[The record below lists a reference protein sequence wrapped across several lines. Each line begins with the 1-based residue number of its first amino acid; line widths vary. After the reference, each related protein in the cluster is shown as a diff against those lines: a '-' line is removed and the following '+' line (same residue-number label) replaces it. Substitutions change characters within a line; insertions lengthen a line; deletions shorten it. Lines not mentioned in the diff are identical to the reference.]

1 MIKLKKIQIN
11 YKKIILDFIPAFLGV
26 LVALILS
33 NWNEQRKENE
43 FIEKSIISIY
53 NDNKTN
59 LERIE
64 LQLTHLENHLDT
76 FDHYKNTSLSIMDL
90 IVKNNGITTNEY
102 IQTGWNIL
110 ENSKLVTNIDYE
122 LLTLLSHNSKAI
134 ELWSHY
140 RNRISNIIYNSLES
154 SESSDKTR
162 FLILLNDADN
172 STKKFKYN
180 SEQIDSL
187 LKVRYN
193 DILQL
198 N

>member
-43 FIEKSIISIY
+43 FIKKSIVSIY

-59 LERIE
+59 LERIDF
-64 LQLTHLENHLDT
+64 QLTQLQNHIDT
-76 FDHYKNTSLSIMDL
+76 FDYYRNTPLSLMDL
-90 IVKNNGITTNEY
+90 IVKNNGVTTSEY
-102 IQTGWNIL
+102 TQTGWNIL
-110 ENSKLVTNIDYE
+110 ENSKLVTKIDYE
-122 LLTLLSHNSKAI
+122 LLTGLSDNSKAI
-134 ELWSHY
+134 GLWGEY
-140 RNRISNIIYNSLES
+140 KKRITNILYSSLES
-154 SESSDKTR
+154 RKVNDKKR
-162 FLILLNDADN
+162 MYVLFRDAHN
-172 STKKFKYN
+172 STIRFKRN

-187 LKVRYN
+187 LNVKYA
-193 DILQL
+193 DILEL